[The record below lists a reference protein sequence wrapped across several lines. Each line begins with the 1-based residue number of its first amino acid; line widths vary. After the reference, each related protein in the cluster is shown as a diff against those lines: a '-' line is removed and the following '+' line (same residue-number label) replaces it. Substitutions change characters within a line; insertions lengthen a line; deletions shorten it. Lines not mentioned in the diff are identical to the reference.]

1 MDVLEYKN
9 KETDPRGF
17 LGNRW
22 RSAQKKIHGNKYTN
36 QWKKKLIK
44 NWNKNLEKQ
53 YKEDKYLIKMKE
65 LDNN

>member
-53 YKEDKYLIKMKE
+53 YRL
-65 LDNN
+65 